1 MKLIPSSEFSLKLVG
16 PGTNQAMPQ
25 SEILIRGQPTEK
37 LVDGAIL
44 EAAVGCGDYYL
55 AFVTDDI
62 PNEETLRIYLFDSR
76 LNLIDS
82 ATLGAMY
89 STGTFGHLELVPP
102 NMLRFAFFGDTTWTL
117 ELLSR
122 DELALPFIA
131 DPKGVSR
138 PFAFHRRFKIYGR
151 PKPETQA

>member
-1 MKLIPSSEFSLKLVG
+1 
-16 PGTNQAMPQ
+16 MPQ
-25 SEILIRGQPTEK
+25 SEILVQEQPTGK
-37 LVDGAIL
+37 LIDGAIL
-44 EAAVGCGDYYL
+44 EATVRWGDYYL

-62 PNEETLRIYLFDSR
+62 PDEDTLRIYLFDLH

-89 STGTFGHLELVPP
+89 TTGSFGHLTLAPP
-102 NMLRFAFFGDTTWTL
+102 DHLHFEFVGDTGWTL

-122 DELALPFIA
+122 DELAFPFIA

-138 PFAFHRRFKIYGR
+138 PFGFHRRFRIYGQ
-151 PKPETQA
+151 PKSEPRS

>member
-1 MKLIPSSEFSLKLVG
+1 
-16 PGTNQAMPQ
+16 MPQ
-25 SEILIRGQPTEK
+25 SEILIHGEPMGK
-37 LVDGAIL
+37 LIAGAIL
-44 EAAVGCGDYYL
+44 EATVRWGECYL

-62 PNEETLRIYLFDSR
+62 PNEETLRIYLLDSR

-89 STGTFGHLELVPP
+89 STGSFDHLELAPP
-102 NMLRFAFFGDTTWTL
+102 SMLHFAFFGDTTWTL
-117 ELLSR
+117 ELLNR

-138 PFAFHRRFKIYGR
+138 PFAFHRRFRIYGR
-151 PKPETQA
+151 PKSETRS

>member
-1 MKLIPSSEFSLKLVG
+1 
-16 PGTNQAMPQ
+16 MPQ
-25 SEILIRGQPTEK
+25 SEFFIQGQPTGK

-44 EAAVGCGDYYL
+44 EAAVSWGDYCL

-62 PNEETLRIYLFDSR
+62 PNEETLRIYLFDSH

-89 STGTFGHLELVPP
+89 STGSFGHLELSPP
-102 NMLRFAFFGDTTWTL
+102 SMIRFDFFGDTTWTL

-122 DELALPFIA
+122 DMIAFPFIA

-138 PFAFHRRFKIYGR
+138 PLAFHRRFRIYGWPR
-151 PKPETQA
+151 PETQA